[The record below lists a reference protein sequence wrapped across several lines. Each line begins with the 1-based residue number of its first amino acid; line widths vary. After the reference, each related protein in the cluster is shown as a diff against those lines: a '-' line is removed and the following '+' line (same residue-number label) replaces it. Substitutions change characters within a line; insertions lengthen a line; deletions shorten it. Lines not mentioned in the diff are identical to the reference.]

1 LPNWRAG
8 TTLARERARFRDCD
22 VMTESEKLDTPNRKT
37 FRFYMPLTPVREH
50 YSDNGSTVLLQTP
63 VRGSDG
69 RIFEVALIGSS
80 HDLLMV
86 RISMFELEENPPP
99 EDIPKIDAV
108 AERNCSPPPVGQNA
122 IISAMPT
129 DPVAGERVG
138 RHGAIEPSR

>member
-1 LPNWRAG
+1 
-8 TTLARERARFRDCD
+8 
-22 VMTESEKLDTPNRKT
+22 MTASEKLDTPKRKT

-50 YSDNGSTVLLQTP
+50 YSDDGSTVLSQTP

-86 RISMFELEENPPP
+86 RISIFELEENPPP

-108 AERNCSPPPVGQNA
+108 AELMISMLRIYYDNEIGFAPNSFRYANLIDESMPPELKVYNNDTTRTQY
-122 IISAMPT
+122 
-129 DPVAGERVG
+129 
-138 RHGAIEPSR
+138 